1 MNKQPLI
8 FGVILL
14 VICVGLCGC
23 FDEDTSGLQKSNNS
37 LLNKF
42 VGTWTT
48 EQGVT
53 LVIYTGGTCRFIGS
67 SGTWEINNGT
77 LFIILVYFFCFFTAD
92 DNRNIS
98 SHFRFNFTTHQP
110 LIFVSGLLEFF
121 CKFNYRV
128 CITK

>member
-77 LFIILVYFFCFFTAD
+77 LFIILVYTDGKNKMSFDYEFS
-92 DNRNIS
+92 DND
-98 SHFRFNFTTHQP
+98 TT
-110 LIFVSGLLEFF
+110 LTLTDAGD
-121 CKFNYRV
+121 RV
-128 CITK
+128 QVFSKQ